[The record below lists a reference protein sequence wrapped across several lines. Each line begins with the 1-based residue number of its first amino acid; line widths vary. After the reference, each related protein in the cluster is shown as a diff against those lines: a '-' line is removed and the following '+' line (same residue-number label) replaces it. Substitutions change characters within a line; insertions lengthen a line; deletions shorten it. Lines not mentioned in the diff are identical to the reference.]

1 MQRNFRKLFVLIATT
16 LAVETSS
23 FGSAAPVVVASPPPD
38 AKLLELAKS
47 HFNEDIGPSE
57 EKLFRAAANGEDA
70 DCGQGAGD
78 EADPAKAAGWETGR
92 VIRSDRLKWLCTD
105 PAASELVSSRG
116 ISILGARIDGVL
128 NLQWARI
135 TYPLQMRRCAF
146 TQKLILERSHLRSL
160 NLHATWVKEL
170 GAARLTVDESVTMSD
185 GFKAEGKVEIMNATI
200 GGNFEC
206 DAGQFIVAE
215 GIALDASS
223 AKIGSNVSL
232 GQARFEGGVDFS
244 GATISGIF
252 ACDEGQFINKK
263 GRALSLDSVRIDRNL
278 FLRRAKFEGEV
289 WLFNAIIGGNFECS
303 GGTFTGSENGAL
315 NASSAKIGSNVYLN
329 ASFTATRKVAAAF
342 QAAIIGGD
350 LVCSGGTFE
359 GSENGALDA
368 SSAKIGSN
376 VSLGQARFEGGVD
389 FNDATISGIF
399 ACDEGTFIN
408 KKGRALSLDSVKI
421 DHNLFLRK
429 ANFQGE
435 VWLYNAI
442 IDGNFECSGGT
453 FTDSENGALDAS
465 SAKIGS
471 NVFLRQAHFEGGV
484 DFSGATI
491 SGIFACDEGQ
501 FINKK
506 GRALS
511 LDSVRIDRNL
521 FLRRAKFEGEVW
533 LYNATIGGNFECS
546 GGTFVGSENGALD
559 ASSAKIG
566 SNVYL
571 NASFTATRK
580 VAAVFRAA
588 IIGGDLVCSGGTFVG
603 SENGALDASSA
614 KLGSNVYLNAFF
626 ETKGKVAVALKEANI
641 GGDLVCKGGTFI
653 CNKGEALNAVSAQ
666 IQGSIF
672 FGDPVHADG
681 GIVFT
686 SAHINGEFDL
696 VGVASVQNLNLGMQ
710 FAKVGILR
718 NDKPSWPLERKL
730 SLEGF
735 AYDEIDYRASPTAQT
750 QIEWLHRQPQDR
762 FLSQPYEQLA
772 GTLRN
777 MGLQEEARK
786 VMIAKNED
794 HGRHP
799 NSLSDWCWYSVL
811 GEPLVGY
818 GYRPWNAFF
827 ISLLVML
834 FSALLFQIGYNRSI
848 ITATGEK
855 AYVEVSGGER
865 RLSDNYQ
872 KFNSLIY
879 SLETFVPLLK
889 LDVSAYWKPN
899 ANCGKELRGLH
910 KLALVLVTLLL
921 QILYGNRGAKKQ
933 RITKFAPMKS
943 GSLLRC
949 YFWFHIIAGWI
960 LTTLW
965 VGGLTGLLK
974 T

>member
-511 LDSVRIDRNL
+511 LDSVKIDRNL